1 MLREI
6 KFRCFEDG
14 KMFYSDSQEDAKILG
29 AKLGSSLM
37 STFFNQFFCHNNLMQ
52 FTGLKDNKRTKE
64 FPNGQDIYEGDV
76 VKRLTDD
83 WEATNLQTLAGEDLK
98 ILTKEEVS
106 HIVYRHNGFDVES
119 ESFGWEGEDL
129 WDWDKIEI
137 IGNIH
142 DNPELLSKEV
152 PNA

>member
-14 KMFYSDSQEDAKILG
+14 KMFYSDSQDDAKILG

-37 STFFNQFFCHNNLMQ
+37 STFFNQFYCHNNLMQ

-76 VKRLTDD
+76 MKTKRFRESINMITETVSFEDGCFVTFTD
-83 WEATNLQTLAGEDLK
+83 
-98 ILTKEEVS
+98 
-106 HIVYRHNGFDVES
+106 FDITVPLSYHELL
-119 ESFGWEGEDL
+119 D
-129 WDWDKIEI
+129 IEI

-142 DNPELLSKEV
+142 EQSKEV
-152 PNA
+152 SNA